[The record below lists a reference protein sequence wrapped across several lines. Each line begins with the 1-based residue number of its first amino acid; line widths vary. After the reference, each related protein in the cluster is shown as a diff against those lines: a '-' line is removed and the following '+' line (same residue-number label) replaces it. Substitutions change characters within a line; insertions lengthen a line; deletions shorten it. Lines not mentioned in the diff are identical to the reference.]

1 MQRILRKIDSI
12 NEFAGS
18 ISSWLIILM
27 IFVILYEVIAR
38 YVFNAP
44 TSWAFGDMR
53 MIGGALIVLGWAYAE
68 LHNSHIRVD
77 VFYTHLSPRKQA
89 LVDIIG
95 HLLFFFPLFGG
106 LTWLLLKNFSENL
119 EFHNFLKLQFW
130 FSVPNLFNIIIVIG
144 FCLTFLQFTAQ
155 FLRDTYTIV
164 KGTQYD

>member
-1 MQRILRKIDSI
+1 MLRKIDSI

-27 IFVILYEVIAR
+27 VFVILYEVIAR

-89 LVDIIG
+89 VVDIIG
-95 HLLFFFPLFGG
+95 HLLLFFPLFGG
-106 LTWLLLKNFSENL
+106 LTWLLIKNFSENL
-119 EFHNFLKLQFW
+119 ASHSFLKLQYW
-130 FSVPNLFNIIIVIG
+130 FSIPNLFNIIITIG

-155 FLRDTYTIV
+155 FLRDAYTLI
-164 KGTQYD
+164 KGTQCD